1 MRKIV
6 PECRGGSIKT
16 FICGDKMS
24 SWFGKNSGIQARTKP
39 TPAGPIPKNN
49 ILNVWGSTTGKI
61 FKNENQNLEF
71 NSFLY
76 CVQISSFSFVGMWR
90 VCKSSKIIHPGG
102 SGGFV
107 LSTQGRPRP
116 ATHFHC
122 CFLLSNHTPVFV
134 VWLSSWSYLSSSNG
148 RQHSQ

>member
-49 ILNVWGSTTGKI
+49 ILNVWGSTTRKI

-71 NSFLY
+71 NSFHDRKPMQFLK
-76 CVQISSFSFVGMWR
+76 IRRGMIIFRRIKNKFSGAILKALKTINFLFGSAIQKWVWIVEPGSDECANSMMT
-90 VCKSSKIIHPGG
+90 CYIINEYPNTG
-102 SGGFV
+102 
-107 LSTQGRPRP
+107 
-116 ATHFHC
+116 
-122 CFLLSNHTPVFV
+122 
-134 VWLSSWSYLSSSNG
+134 
-148 RQHSQ
+148 